1 MRKTLTITTLLLCL
15 SAVHAQQGYRSFFGQ
30 ESTEW
35 YIEDRFEF
43 GNHSSK
49 YFFLGDTLYDGKH
62 YKLAYR
68 ISYGLEYT
76 PDEELEPR
84 LTAAIREDT
93 ATGRMW
99 INHLFPSLEE
109 TLLVDMTLEVGDV
122 FQIWQTVVETT
133 IDTAGRKVIVFDDG
147 SLFVEGIGA
156 TAPSPSLTGVR
167 ASNLLCAYHDGV
179 RVYQAS
185 FLNPAEYDLE
195 HCTSKYVSV
204 PSVAAQSISVSP
216 NPAGDHARIL
226 SGFGLNAV
234 EVHDISGRHV
244 MTLRASG
251 HSARLDT
258 RALAPGTYTLRIHTA
273 AGTATKR
280 LVVQ

>member
-1 MRKTLTITTLLLCL
+1 MKKTLTITTLLLCL

-49 YFFLGDTLYDGKH
+49 YLFLGDTLYDGKH
-62 YKLAYR
+62 YKLVYR

-76 PDEELEPR
+76 PDEELEPL

-99 INHLFPSLEE
+99 INHLFPALEE

-216 NPAGDHARIL
+216 NPATSVVSLNGLPDGMHHVEIHNSLGQIVVSCVLGGTSSMLDITFLPRGVYTIIVKESPNGIIRI
-226 SGFGLNAV
+226 V
-234 EVHDISGRHV
+234 KH
-244 MTLRASG
+244 
-251 HSARLDT
+251 
-258 RALAPGTYTLRIHTA
+258 
-273 AGTATKR
+273 
-280 LVVQ
+280 